1 MVEDKPEED
10 NQTIHRSEVVRLNPK
25 KSQEE
30 EPSVR

>member
-10 NQTIHRSEVVRLNPK
+10 NQTIHPSEVVRLKSK